1 MLKFLTKIRL
11 ELTHSA
17 DHKFRHNF
25 QDCANPLCTEKVK
38 KIDLSILKQ
47 NDQVFALTKIL
58 LFRDE
63 KLKSAQN
70 KSILTSTTEFLQA
83 TEKLF
88 N

>member
-1 MLKFLTKIRL
+1 M
-11 ELTHSA
+11 THSA

-47 NDQVFALTKIL
+47 NDQVVTKIL

-63 KLKSAQN
+63 KLKAAQN